1 MHCNM
6 NIQEAYFHKIA
17 DMNNL
22 ALHRRKL
29 NTNLR
34 HTSCAVLDR
43 DSFFRVDLFH
53 AGFSLE
59 NVVLFINLLI
69 KQYIIDFIFNLT
81 MIIRFKLDFISITDY
96 INHYVLHSK
105 IYYDIKLYS
114 IYILVKVVHP

>member
-1 MHCNM
+1 MK
-6 NIQEAYFHKIA
+6 IQEANFHKIA
-17 DMNNL
+17 DMNKL

-43 DSFFRVDLFH
+43 DSFFWVDLFH

-69 KQYIIDFIFNLT
+69 KQYIIDFFFKFN
-81 MIIRFKLDFISITDY
+81 
-96 INHYVLHSK
+96 N
-105 IYYDIKLYS
+105 
-114 IYILVKVVHP
+114 VHKT